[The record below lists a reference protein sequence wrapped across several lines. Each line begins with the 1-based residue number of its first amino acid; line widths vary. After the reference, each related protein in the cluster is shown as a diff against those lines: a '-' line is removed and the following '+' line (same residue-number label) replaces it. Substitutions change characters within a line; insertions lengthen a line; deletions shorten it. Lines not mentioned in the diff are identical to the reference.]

1 MTVLN
6 RFKDTD
12 KYPRKLREK
21 FATFIGLAD
30 ERALFLKKEEMDRCG
45 WHGNIADFPNA
56 SEEEYEF
63 KDGTVKDG
71 IMFKTPRLIILRG
84 AHKSDPTFLEKSEKD
99 PLTKRDKSTI
109 MGFYEDAKYLWDNW
123 KQENVGGKEAAP
135 FKVRRI
141 MLVYLVDKNGKQAHS
156 KPIVLS
162 LGGGAQKNFVEKYSQ
177 FLEQLESAYAKAT
190 GDTNAEGFG
199 EKMCASVIWT
209 PTFGVTKFG
218 GYNAKVLNPNKWV
231 EPTPDTI
238 ADFWPKKDEDIDNY
252 ENIYECFP
260 VEAYGKN
267 FFKQMQEEVGINAL
281 APGVDISAAPVL
293 PAADDLGKRS
303 RETGE
308 LVGGLT

>member
-1 MTVLN
+1 
-6 RFKDTD
+6 
-12 KYPRKLREK
+12 
-21 FATFIGLAD
+21 
-30 ERALFLKKEEMDRCG
+30 
-45 WHGNIADFPNA
+45 
-56 SEEEYEF
+56 
-63 KDGTVKDG
+63 
-71 IMFKTPRLIILRG
+71 
-84 AHKSDPTFLEKSEKD
+84 
-99 PLTKRDKSTI
+99 
-109 MGFYEDAKYLWDNW
+109 
-123 KQENVGGKEAAP
+123 
-135 FKVRRI
+135 
-141 MLVYLVDKNGKQAHS
+141 MLVYLVDKNGKQTHS

-231 EPTPDTI
+231 EPTPNTI

-260 VEAYGKN
+260 VESYGKN

-281 APGVDISAAPVL
+281 APGVDISAPPVL

-303 RETGE
+303 VETGE

>member
-1 MTVLN
+1 MTVLD

-12 KYPRKLREK
+12 KYPRRLREK
-21 FATFIGLAD
+21 FATLIGLRD
-30 ERALFLKKEEMDRCG
+30 EKALFLKKKEMDRCG
-45 WHGNIADFPNA
+45 WHGDISDFPNA

-63 KDGTVKDG
+63 GDGSVVDG
-71 IMFKTPRLIILRG
+71 IMFKTPRLIMLRG
-84 AHKSDPTFLEKSEKD
+84 AHNTDPTFLEKSDKD
-99 PLTKRDKSTI
+99 PLTGKNKSTI
-109 MGFYEDAKYLWDNW
+109 MGYYEDAKHLWDTW
-123 KQENVGGKEAAP
+123 KKDNAKSQKASP

-141 MLVYLVDKNGKQAHS
+141 MLVYLVDKNGKPVHS
-156 KPIVLS
+156 KPLVLS
-162 LGGGAQKNFVEKYSQ
+162 LGGGAQKNFVERYSQ

-209 PTFGVTKFG
+209 PTFGVVKYGEFD
-218 GYNAKVLNPNKWV
+218 AKVLSPNKWV
-231 EPTPDTI
+231 EPSPTTI
-238 ADFWPKKDEDIDNY
+238 ANFWPKKEEDIDNY

-281 APGVDISAAPVL
+281 APGVDLSAAPVL

-303 RETGE
+303 SETGE

>member
-1 MTVLN
+1 MAVLD

-12 KYPRKLREK
+12 KYPRRLREK
-21 FATFIGLAD
+21 FATLIGLR
-30 ERALFLKKEEMDRCG
+30 EEKALFLKKEEMDRCG
-45 WHGNIADFPNA
+45 WHGDVTDFPNA

-63 KDGTVKDG
+63 GDATVKDG
-71 IMFKTPRLIILRG
+71 IMFRTPRLIMLRG
-84 AHKSDPTFLEKSEKD
+84 AHNTDPTFLENSEKD
-99 PLTKRDKSTI
+99 PVTKKDKVTI

-123 KQENVGGKEAAP
+123 KEANKDSGKSSP
-135 FKVRRI
+135 FRVRRI
-141 MLVYLVDKNGKQAHS
+141 MLVYLVNKDGKPAHS
-156 KPIVLS
+156 KPLVLS

-177 FLEQLESAYAKAT
+177 FLEQLESCYAKAT

-209 PTFGVTKFG
+209 PTFGITKYG
-218 GYNAKVLNPNKWV
+218 GFDAKVLSPNKWV
-231 EPTPDTI
+231 EPTPSTI
-238 ADFWPKKDEDIDNY
+238 ASFWPKKEEDIDNY

-281 APGVDISAAPVL
+281 APGVDISSSPVL
-293 PAADDLGKRS
+293 PAADSLGTRD
-303 RETGE
+303 ETGA

>member
-1 MTVLN
+1 MTVLD

-12 KYPRKLREK
+12 KYPRRLREK
-21 FATFIGLAD
+21 FATLIGLRD
-30 ERALFLKKEEMDRCG
+30 EKALFLKKEEMDRCG

-56 SEEEYEF
+56 SEEEFEF
-63 KDGTVKDG
+63 SDGDVKDG
-71 IMFKTPRLIILRG
+71 IMFKSLRLIILRG
-84 AHKSDPTFLEKSEKD
+84 AHNTEPTFLEKSDKD
-99 PLTKRDKSTI
+99 PLTGKNKSTI
-109 MGFYEDAKYLWDNW
+109 MGYYEDAKFLWDDW
-123 KQENVGGKEAAP
+123 KKENKGLHKTSP
-135 FKVRRI
+135 YKVRRI
-141 MLVYLVDKNGKQAHS
+141 MLVYIVNKEGKPVHN

-162 LGGGAQKNFVEKYSQ
+162 LAGGAQKNFVEKYSQ
-177 FLEQLESAYAKAT
+177 FLEQLESCYAKAT

-218 GYNAKVLNPNKWV
+218 EFDAKVLSPNKWV
-231 EPTPDTI
+231 EPTPETI
-238 ADFWPKKDEDIDNY
+238 ANFWPKKEEDIDNY

-267 FFKQMQEEVGINAL
+267 FFKQMKEEFGINAL
-281 APGVDISAAPVL
+281 APGVDLSAAPVL

-303 RETGE
+303 NETGE

>member
-1 MTVLN
+1 MTVLD

-12 KYPRKLREK
+12 KYPRRLREK
-21 FATFIGLAD
+21 FATFIGLSD
-30 ERALFLKKEEMDRCG
+30 EKALFLKKEEMDRCG
-45 WHGNIADFPNA
+45 WHGDVDDFPNA
-56 SEEEYEF
+56 SEETYEF
-63 KDGTVKDG
+63 RDGTVKEG
-71 IMFKTPRLIILRG
+71 IMFRTPRLILIRG
-84 AHKSDPTFLEKSEKD
+84 AQNTDPTFLEKNEEGPDGKN
-99 PLTKRDKSTI
+99 KSTI

-123 KQENVGGKEAAP
+123 KTENAGGSKSSP
-135 FKVRRI
+135 YKVRRI
-141 MLVYLVDKNGKQAHS
+141 MLVYLVDKNGKAVHS
-156 KPIVLS
+156 KPVVLS
-162 LGGGAQKNFVEKYSQ
+162 LGGGAQKNFVQKYSQ
-177 FLEQLESAYAKAT
+177 FLEQLESSYAKAT

-218 GYNAKVLNPNKWV
+218 DFGAKVLSPNKWL
-231 EPTPDTI
+231 EPTPKTI
-238 ADFWPKKDEDIDNY
+238 ANFWPKKDEDIDNY

-281 APGVDISAAPVL
+281 APGVDLSAAPVL
-293 PAADDLGKRS
+293 PAADDLGQRN

>member
-1 MTVLN
+1 MTVLD

-12 KYPRKLREK
+12 KYPRRLREK
-21 FATFIGLAD
+21 FATLIGLRD
-30 ERALFLKKEEMDRCG
+30 EKALFLKKEEMDRCG

-56 SEEEYEF
+56 SEEEFEF
-63 KDGTVKDG
+63 SDGDVKDG
-71 IMFKTPRLIILRG
+71 IMFKSLRLIILRG
-84 AHKSDPTFLEKSEKD
+84 AHNTEPTFLEKSDKD
-99 PLTKRDKSTI
+99 PLTGKNKSTI
-109 MGFYEDAKYLWDNW
+109 MGYYEDAKFLWDDW
-123 KQENVGGKEAAP
+123 KKENKGLHKTSP
-135 FKVRRI
+135 YKVRRI
-141 MLVYLVDKNGKQAHS
+141 MLVYIVNKEGKPVHN

-162 LGGGAQKNFVEKYSQ
+162 LAGGAQKNFVEKYSQ
-177 FLEQLESAYAKAT
+177 FLEQLESCYAKAT

-218 GYNAKVLNPNKWV
+218 EFDAKVLSPNKWV
-231 EPTPDTI
+231 EPTPETI
-238 ADFWPKKDEDIDNY
+238 ANFWPKKEEDIDNY

-267 FFKQMQEEVGINAL
+267 FFKQMKEDFGVHAL
-281 APGVDISAAPVL
+281 APGVDLNAAPVL

-303 RETGE
+303 SETGE